1 MIDNTPGFD
10 WAGDVQADY
19 GDYGLPLND
28 TASKWGRAGA
38 PDRMWAPPR
47 HDPSLTGA
55 ARVNYAGSL
64 GAEGFGAP
72 ERYGYEDFATKRSR
86 FSYDPTLLARK
97 RGLDANLD
105 AIGMSGGPPGDDSA
119 VDQVDD
125 VEAQAWAGQPP
136 MVPVLCGGGQIE
148 GFRGRDR
155 LVGSPED
162 LFSDHNLLVLI
173 FVLVLFLVIQAMV
186 GGAVRSA
193 LAEGVRSAMTA
204 ASGE

>member
-10 WAGDVQADY
+10 WAGDVRADY

-47 HDPSLTGA
+47 HDPSLSNA
-55 ARVNYAGSL
+55 ARVNYVGSL
-64 GAEGFGAP
+64 DGAEG
-72 ERYGYEDFATKRSR
+72 FATKRSR

-105 AIGMSGGPPGDDSA
+105 AVGVADAPPGDDSG
-119 VDQVDD
+119 VEEVDD

-136 MVPVLCGGGQIE
+136 PPVHPCGGTEGLGPGSGE
-148 GFRGRDR
+148 GFAGRRER
-155 LVGSPED
+155 LEGEAD

-173 FVLVLFLVIQAMV
+173 FVLVLFLVVQAMI

-193 LAEGVRSAMTA
+193 LAENVRGGVA
-204 ASGE
+204 AATGD